1 MASEREEKVTEY
13 IPCHVTKRSYWLS
26 LWAGSGVV
34 LGSLYFAYKYGS
46 FIPVPSETTNV
57 AVRMG
62 YACKCLA
69 LPCLSPL
76 VSIAECIGGR
86 VRSKVWPM
94 TGRDHLLPQ
103 LEKNVL
109 MNTIEQFGLFAV
121 SLLALGSSLHT
132 PEQLRLIPTLCIL
145 FIIGRI
151 TFRLGYPDNRAF
163 GFTINYA
170 ISIFNVGA
178 VVYLVFRNGL
188 LSGLDN

>member
-13 IPCHVTKRSYWLS
+13 IPRHVTKRSYWLS
-26 LWAGSGVV
+26 LWAGLGVV

-103 LEKNVL
+103 L
-109 MNTIEQFGLFAV
+109 LFMP
-121 SLLALGSSLHT
+121 HT
-132 PEQLRLIPTLCIL
+132 
-145 FIIGRI
+145 
-151 TFRLGYPDNRAF
+151 
-163 GFTINYA
+163 
-170 ISIFNVGA
+170 GA
-178 VVYLVFRNGL
+178 
-188 LSGLDN
+188 